1 MTTGAALLQD
11 LAGRGVVLT
20 AESGRLRYRA
30 PAGALTPDLRRRI
43 EAHKAALLQALAG
56 NAQQAGLFDGAAP
69 IVKQWGTEKPGAAP
83 SPDAGPLGRGPA
95 LARTQDGAGAPDL
108 AEPDS
113 RQITGNAAL
122 PLVARRGQDLAQD
135 PHAARLV
142 LTDFE
147 RARQRLAALEAEL
160 DASLAGLAHLP
171 ERQWPADLVA
181 RLDALAREALTLAP
195 VAEYDSLAE
204 LETATGAAYQA
215 VVKCPSDQTLVT
227 AYARLDDAWAA
238 VLGLPELP
246 HEVPA

>member
-1 MTTGAALLQD
+1 MTAAALLQD
-11 LAGRGVVLT
+11 LTGRGVVLT

-30 PAGALTPDLRRRI
+30 PAGAMTPDLRRQL
-43 EAHKAALLQALAG
+43 EAHKAALVALLG
-56 NAQQAGLFDGAAP
+56 AQQAGLFDGAS
-69 IVKQWGTEKPGAAP
+69 AP
-83 SPDAGPLGRGPA
+83 SPDAGPLVLKSSSFA
-95 LARTQDGAGAPDL
+95 TQDGASAPDL

-113 RQITGNAAL
+113 RQTVGNVGRPLGARPAL
-122 PLVARRGQDLAQD
+122 ARTQD
-135 PHAARLV
+135 PHAARL
-142 LTDFE
+142 LHGDFE
-147 RARQRLAALEAEL
+147 RARQRLAELEAEI
-160 DASLAGLAHLP
+160 DAGLAPLAHRPLD
-171 ERQWPADLVA
+171 QWPADLVE
-181 RLDALAREALTLAP
+181 RLNALAREALVLAP

>member
-11 LAGRGVVLT
+11 LTARGVVLT
-20 AESGRLRYRA
+20 AEAGRLRYRA
-30 PAGALTPDLRRRI
+30 PAGAVTPDLRRQL
-43 EAHKAALLQALAG
+43 EWHKAALVALLS
-56 NAQQAGLFDGAAP
+56 AQQTSLFD
-69 IVKQWGTEKPGAAP
+69 GAAP
-83 SPDAGPLGRGPA
+83 SPDAGPLVPHVA
-95 LARTQDGAGAPDL
+95 SQVPQDGASAPDL
-108 AEPDS
+108 AEPVK
-113 RQITGNAAL
+113 QVVTGSAGRPLGARPAL
-122 PLVARRGQDLAQD
+122 ARTQD

-147 RARQRLAALEAEL
+147 RARQRLAELEAEI
-160 DASLAGLAHLP
+160 DAGAASLASLP
-171 ERQWPADLVA
+171 ERQWPAELVT
-181 RLDALAREALTLAP
+181 RLNALAQEALTLAP
-195 VAEYDSLAE
+195 VAEYATLAE